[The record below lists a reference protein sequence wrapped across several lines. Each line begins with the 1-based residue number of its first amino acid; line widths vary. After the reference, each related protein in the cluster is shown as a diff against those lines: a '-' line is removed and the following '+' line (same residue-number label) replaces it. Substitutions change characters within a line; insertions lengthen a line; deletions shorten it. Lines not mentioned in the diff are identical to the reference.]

1 LVKYRAIPLIQVTAQ
16 DNVYLGVL
24 LLPMNSLLRFFES
37 RLSAFPD
44 TPMPLPR
51 EGLIKF
57 LWACTKGLRGWLL
70 LFMILSAGIGIYEAM
85 LFAWIGNLVDWL
97 GTYTPQN
104 LWAEKGDTMLLMLAV
119 LIISPFWIAL
129 SSLIHFQT
137 LQGVF
142 PMQMRWRFHQ
152 RMLGQS
158 MQFYQ
163 DEFSGR
169 VSAKVMQT
177 ALAVRETVMTVTD
190 MFMYVTVYFITTSVI
205 LFNLDSLLLIPFVVW
220 FVLVGLTMWYFI
232 PKLKQTAVIQAD
244 ARALMTGRITDAYAN
259 IMTVKLFSHSRREL
273 GYAKNAMG
281 QFLGTV
287 HAQMRWVSYLEVST
301 HLISVILVSST
312 AGIALY
318 LWQQGAVGVGAI
330 AAATAMALRLNGLTR
345 WIMWQTASLFE
356 SIGTVQ
362 DGMRTL
368 SAPQTI
374 VDKPNAPALKVTN
387 GNIVFDH
394 VDFSYEGENGVAAIQ
409 TGAKVDEVK
418 TAATT
423 LETSRVRLLDDFHLD
438 IKAGEKIGLV
448 GRSGAGKSTLVNLLL
463 RFFDVDSG
471 KIYID
476 GQAINEVTQESLR
489 QQIGMV
495 TQDTSLLHRT
505 VRENIA
511 YGRPDATD
519 DEIIFATKQ
528 AQAWDFIKELYDDKG
543 NTALDTQVGE
553 RGVKLSGG
561 QRQRIAISRV
571 MLKNAPILLL
581 DEATSAL
588 DSEIEF
594 AITESLNDIMTG
606 KTVIA
611 IAHRLSTIAA
621 LDRLVVMDKGHI
633 IEQGSHNEL
642 LVLNGVY
649 ARLWHRQSGGFLGED
664 S

>member
-1 LVKYRAIPLIQVTAQ
+1 
-16 DNVYLGVL
+16 
-24 LLPMNSLLRFFES
+24 MNALFRFFEN
-37 RLSAFPD
+37 RLPAFPN
-44 TPMPLPR
+44 TPMPLSSPR
-51 EGLIKF
+51 DGMLQF
-57 LWACTKGLRGWLL
+57 LWACTKGLRSWLL
-70 LFMILSAGIGIYEAM
+70 LFMVLSAGIGIYEAM
-85 LFAWIGNLVDWL
+85 LFAWIGDIVDWL
-97 GTYTPQN
+97 GVYTPQN
-104 LWAEKGDTMLLMLAV
+104 LWLEKGDMLLLMLAV
-119 LIISPFWIAL
+119 MIVSPFWIAL
-129 SSLIHFQT
+129 SSFIHFQT

-177 ALAVRETVMTVTD
+177 ALAVRDTVMTVTD
-190 MFMYVTVYFITTSVI
+190 MFMYVTVYFVTSGLI
-205 LFNLDSLLLIPFVVW
+205 LFNLDSLLLIPFILW
-220 FVLVGLTMWYFI
+220 FGLVALAIWYFI
-232 PKLKQTAVIQAD
+232 PKLKQTAIVQAD

-287 HAQMRWVSYLEVST
+287 HAQMRWVSYLEIFT

-312 AGIALY
+312 AGIGLY
-318 LWQQGAVGVGAI
+318 LWQQSAVGVGAI

-374 VDKPNAPALKVTN
+374 VDKPDAAELRVTE
-387 GNIVFDH
+387 GHIVFDH
-394 VDFSYEGENGVAAIQ
+394 VDFSYENEDHDNYHA
-409 TGAKVDEVK
+409 TDK
-418 TAATT
+418 TFKPSVATT
-423 LETSRVRLLDDFHLD
+423 DMAQDNSVKLLDYFYLD
-438 IKAGEKIGLV
+438 IKPGEKIGLV

-463 RFFDVDSG
+463 RFFDVDRG

-476 GQAINEVTQESLR
+476 GQAIDDVTQDSLR

-505 VRENIA
+505 IRENIA
-511 YGRPDATD
+511 YGRPGASDE
-519 DEIIFATKQ
+519 EIIHAAKQ
-528 AQAWDFIKELYDDKG
+528 AQAWDFIKDLYDDKG
-543 NTALDTQVGE
+543 NTGLDTQVGE

-621 LDRLVVMDKGHI
+621 LDRLVVMEKGRI
-633 IEQGSHNEL
+633 IEQGSHDEL
-642 LVLNGVY
+642 LAQDGVY
-649 ARLWHRQSGGFLGED
+649 ARLWQRQSGGFLGED
-664 S
+664 TP

>member
-1 LVKYRAIPLIQVTAQ
+1 
-16 DNVYLGVL
+16 
-24 LLPMNSLLRFFES
+24 MNALFRFFEN

-44 TPMPLPR
+44 TPMPLPSPR
-51 EGLIKF
+51 DGLLKF
-57 LWACTKGLRGWLL
+57 LWACTTGLRGWLL
-70 LFMILSAGIGIYEAM
+70 LFVILSAGIGVYEAM
-85 LFAWIGNLVDWL
+85 LFAWIGNIVDWL
-97 GTYTPQN
+97 GIYTPAM
-104 LWAEKGDTMLLMLAV
+104 LWAEKGDMLLLMLAV
-119 LIISPFWIAL
+119 MLASPVWIAL
-129 SSLIHFQT
+129 TSFIHFQT

-177 ALAVRETVMTVTD
+177 ALAVRDTVLTVAD
-190 MFMYVTVYFITTSVI
+190 MFTYVTVYFITTSVI

-220 FVLVGLTMWYFI
+220 FVLVALAIWFFI
-232 PKLKQTAVIQAD
+232 PRLKRTAIVQAD

-312 AGIALY
+312 AGIGLY

-374 VDKPNAPALKVTN
+374 VDVPNAQELKVTD
-387 GNIVFDH
+387 GHIVFDH
-394 VDFSYEGENGVAAIQ
+394 VDFSYESENVTDIEGERIDEIKPSSAL
-409 TGAKVDEVK
+409 TKSEVK
-418 TAATT
+418 
-423 LETSRVRLLDDFHLD
+423 LLDNFYLD
-438 IKAGEKIGLV
+438 IKPGEKIGLV
-448 GRSGAGKSTLVNLLL
+448 GSSGAGKSTLVNLLL

-471 KIYID
+471 KICID
-476 GQAINEVTQESLR
+476 GQAIDEVTQDSLR
-489 QQIGMV
+489 AQIGMV

-505 VRENIA
+505 IRENIA
-511 YGRPDATD
+511 YGRPDASD
-519 DEIIFATKQ
+519 EEIIVATKQ
-528 AQAWDFIKELYDDKG
+528 AQAWDFIKDLYDDKG
-543 NTALDTQVGE
+543 NTGLDTQVGE

-621 LDRLVVMDKGHI
+621 LDRLVVMDRGRI
-633 IEQGSHNEL
+633 IEQGSHEEL
-642 LVLNGVY
+642 LALNGVY
-649 ARLWHRQSGGFLGED
+649 AGLWQRQSGGFLGAE

>member
-1 LVKYRAIPLIQVTAQ
+1 
-16 DNVYLGVL
+16 
-24 LLPMNSLLRFFES
+24 MNALFRFFET
-37 RLSAFPD
+37 RLPAFPE
-44 TPMPLPR
+44 TPMPLPSPR
-51 EGLIKF
+51 DGMLKF
-57 LWACTKGLRGWLL
+57 MWACTKGLRGWLL

-85 LFAWIGNLVDWL
+85 LFAWIGNIVDWL
-97 GTYTPQN
+97 GVYTPQN
-104 LWAEKGDTMLLMLAV
+104 LWAEKGDMLLLILAV
-119 LIISPFWIAL
+119 MILSPLWIAL
-129 SSLIHFQT
+129 SSFIHFQT

-177 ALAVRETVMTVTD
+177 ALAVRDTVMTVTD
-190 MFMYVTVYFITTSVI
+190 MFMYVAVYFITSGII
-205 LFNLDSLLLIPFVVW
+205 LFNLDSLLLIPFIVW
-220 FVLVGLTMWYFI
+220 FVLVWLAMWYFI
-232 PKLKQTAVIQAD
+232 PKLKQTAIVQAD

-273 GYAKNAMG
+273 DYAKNAMG

-312 AGIALY
+312 AGIGIY
-318 LWQQGAVGVGAI
+318 LWQQSAVGVGAI

-362 DGMRTL
+362 DGMCTL

-374 VDKPNAPALKVTN
+374 VDKPNAAILKVSD
-387 GNIVFDH
+387 GRIVFDH
-394 VDFSYEGENGVAAIQ
+394 VDFSYEGEDDATGLNKHKSDKPLDITHEDTVIPAADSAAG
-409 TGAKVDEVK
+409 TSYAK
-418 TAATT
+418 
-423 LETSRVRLLDDFHLD
+423 LLDNFYLD
-438 IKAGEKIGLV
+438 IKPGEKIGLV

-463 RFFDVDSG
+463 RFFDVDKG

-476 GQAINEVTQESLR
+476 GQAIDEVTQESLR

-519 DEIIFATKQ
+519 EEIITAAKQ
-528 AQAWDFIKELYDDKG
+528 AQAWDFIKDLYDDKG
-543 NTALDTQVGE
+543 NTGLDTQVGE

-621 LDRLVVMDKGHI
+621 LDRLVVMDKGRI
-633 IEQGSHNEL
+633 IEQGSHDEL
-642 LVLNGVY
+642 LALNGVY
-649 ARLWHRQSGGFLGED
+649 ARLWQRQSGGFLGED

>member
-1 LVKYRAIPLIQVTAQ
+1 
-16 DNVYLGVL
+16 
-24 LLPMNSLLRFFES
+24 MNALFRFFET
-37 RLSAFPD
+37 RLPAFPE
-44 TPMPLPR
+44 TPMPLPSPR
-51 EGLIKF
+51 EGMLKF
-57 LWACTKGLRGWLL
+57 MWACTKGLRGWLL

-85 LFAWIGNLVDWL
+85 LFAWIGNIVDWL
-97 GTYTPQN
+97 GVYTPQN
-104 LWAEKGDTMLLMLAV
+104 LWAEKGDMLLLILAV
-119 LIISPFWIAL
+119 MILSPLWIAL
-129 SSLIHFQT
+129 SSFIHFQT

-177 ALAVRETVMTVTD
+177 ALAVRDTVMTVTD
-190 MFMYVTVYFITTSVI
+190 MFMYVAVYFITSGII
-205 LFNLDSLLLIPFVVW
+205 LFNLDSLLLIPFIVW
-220 FVLVGLTMWYFI
+220 FVLVWLAMWYFI
-232 PKLKQTAVIQAD
+232 PKLKQTAIVQAD

-273 GYAKNAMG
+273 DYAKNAMG

-312 AGIALY
+312 AGIGIY
-318 LWQQGAVGVGAI
+318 LWQQSAVGVGAI

-374 VDKPNAPALKVTN
+374 VDKPNASILKVSD
-387 GNIVFDH
+387 GHIVFDH
-394 VDFSYEGENGVAAIQ
+394 VDFSYEGEDDATGLNKHKSGKPLDNMNEDAAIPAADSAAG
-409 TGAKVDEVK
+409 TSYVK
-418 TAATT
+418 
-423 LETSRVRLLDDFHLD
+423 LLDNFYLD
-438 IKAGEKIGLV
+438 IKPGEKIGLV

-463 RFFDVDSG
+463 RFFDVDKG

-476 GQAINEVTQESLR
+476 GQAIDEVTQESLR

-519 DEIIFATKQ
+519 EEIIIAAKQ
-528 AQAWDFIKELYDDKG
+528 AQAWDFIKDLYDDKG
-543 NTALDTQVGE
+543 NTGLDTQVGE

-621 LDRLVVMDKGHI
+621 LDRLVVMDKGRI
-633 IEQGSHNEL
+633 IEQGSHDEL
-642 LVLNGVY
+642 LALNGVY
-649 ARLWHRQSGGFLGED
+649 ARLWQRQSGGFLGED

>member
-1 LVKYRAIPLIQVTAQ
+1 
-16 DNVYLGVL
+16 
-24 LLPMNSLLRFFES
+24 MNALFRFFEN
-37 RLSAFPD
+37 RLPAFPE
-44 TPMPLPR
+44 TPMPLPSPND
-51 EGLIKF
+51 GLMRF

-70 LFMILSAGIGIYEAM
+70 LFMVLSAGIGVYEAI
-85 LFAWIGNLVDWL
+85 LFAWIGDIVDWL
-97 GTYTPQN
+97 GIYTPQT
-104 LWAEKGDTMLLMLAV
+104 LWDEKGNVLLLMLAV
-119 LIISPFWIAL
+119 MVLSPIWIAM
-129 SSLIHFQT
+129 SSFVHFQT
-137 LQGVF
+137 INGVF

-152 RMLGQS
+152 HMLGQS

-169 VSAKVMQT
+169 ISAKVMQT
-177 ALAVRETVMTVTD
+177 ALAVRDTIMTVTD
-190 MFMYVTVYFITTSVI
+190 MFTYVGVYFITSGII
-205 LFNLDSLLLIPFVVW
+205 LFNLDKLLLIPFIIW
-220 FVLVGLTMWYFI
+220 LILVGFNLRYFI
-232 PKLKQTAVIQAD
+232 PRLKHTAIVQAD
-244 ARALMTGRITDAYAN
+244 ARALMVGRVTDAYAN

-287 HAQMRWVSYLEVST
+287 HAQMRWVSRLEIST
-301 HLISVILVSST
+301 HLISVVLISST
-312 AGIALY
+312 AGIGVY
-318 LWQQGAVGVGAI
+318 LWQQNAIGIGAV
-330 AAATAMALRLNGLTR
+330 AAATAMALRLNGITH
-345 WIMWQTASLFE
+345 WIMWETARLFE
-356 SIGTVQ
+356 SIGTAQ

-368 SAPQTI
+368 SAAQTI
-374 VDKPNAPALKVTN
+374 VDIPGAKELTVTD

-394 VDFSYEGENGVAAIQ
+394 VDFSYEGKGNDDVEGKKISDVNVNPID
-409 TGAKVDEVK
+409 KVDNDNL
-418 TAATT
+418 ANSTT
-423 LETSRVRLLDDFHLD
+423 TKLLDNFYLD
-438 IKAGEKIGLV
+438 IEPGEKIGLV

-463 RFFDVDSG
+463 RFFDVDKG
-471 KIYID
+471 QICID
-476 GQAINEVTQESLR
+476 GQAIDKVTQESLR

-519 DEIIFATKQ
+519 EEIIYATKQ
-528 AQAWDFIKELYDDKG
+528 AQAWEFIKDLYDDEG
-543 NTALDTQVGE
+543 NVGLDTRVGE

-621 LDRLVVMDKGHI
+621 LDRLVVMDKGRI
-633 IEQGSHNEL
+633 IEQGSHEEL
-642 LVLNGVY
+642 LALDGVY
-649 ARLWHRQSGGFLGED
+649 AGLWQRQSGGFLGEE

>member
-1 LVKYRAIPLIQVTAQ
+1 
-16 DNVYLGVL
+16 
-24 LLPMNSLLRFFES
+24 MNALFRFFET
-37 RLSAFPD
+37 RLPAFPD
-44 TPMPLPR
+44 TPMPLPSPR
-51 EGLIKF
+51 DGMLKF
-57 LWACTKGLRGWLL
+57 MWAYTKGLRGWLV

-85 LFAWIGNLVDWL
+85 LFAWIGNIVDWL
-97 GTYTPQN
+97 GVYTPQN
-104 LWAEKGDTMLLMLAV
+104 LWAEKGDMLLMILAV
-119 LIISPFWIAL
+119 LILSPFWIAL
-129 SSLIHFQT
+129 SSFIHFQT

-177 ALAVRETVMTVTD
+177 ALAVRDTVMTVTD
-190 MFMYVTVYFITTSVI
+190 MFMYVAVYFITSGVI
-205 LFNLDSLLLIPFVVW
+205 LFNLDSLLLIPFIVW
-220 FVLVGLTMWYFI
+220 FVLVWLAMWYFI
-232 PKLKQTAVIQAD
+232 PKLKQTAIVQAD

-273 GYAKNAMG
+273 DYAKNAMG

-312 AGIALY
+312 AGIGIY
-318 LWQQGAVGVGAI
+318 LWQQSAVGVGAI

-374 VDKPNAPALKVTN
+374 VDNPNASILKVTE
-387 GNIVFDH
+387 GRIVFDH
-394 VDFSYEGENGVAAIQ
+394 VDFSYEGEDKDTGLNAHLVGNRLDDVTVNGTDAAD
-409 TGAKVDEVK
+409 VDAHTK
-418 TAATT
+418 
-423 LETSRVRLLDDFHLD
+423 LLDDFYLD
-438 IKAGEKIGLV
+438 IKPGEKIGLV

-463 RFFDVDSG
+463 RFFDVDKG

-476 GQAINEVTQESLR
+476 GQAIDEVTQESLR

-519 DEIIFATKQ
+519 EEIITAAKQ
-528 AQAWDFIKELYDDKG
+528 AQAWDFIKDLYDDKG
-543 NTALDTQVGE
+543 NTGLDTQVGE

-621 LDRLVVMDKGHI
+621 LDRLVVMDKGRI
-633 IEQGSHNEL
+633 IEQGSHDEL
-642 LVLNGVY
+642 LALNGVY
-649 ARLWHRQSGGFLGED
+649 ARLWQRQSGGFLGED

>member
-1 LVKYRAIPLIQVTAQ
+1 
-16 DNVYLGVL
+16 
-24 LLPMNSLLRFFES
+24 MNALFRFFEN
-37 RLSAFPD
+37 RLPAFPE
-44 TPMPLPR
+44 TPMPLPSPR
-51 EGLIKF
+51 DGMLKF
-57 LWACTKGLRGWLL
+57 MWACTRGLRGWLL
-70 LFMILSAGIGIYEAM
+70 LFMVLSAGIGIYEAM
-85 LFAWIGNLVDWL
+85 LFAWIGNIVDWL
-97 GTYTPQN
+97 GVYTPET
-104 LWAEKGDTMLLMLAV
+104 LWLEKGDMLLLMLAV
-119 LIISPFWIAL
+119 MILSPIWIAL
-129 SSLIHFQT
+129 SSFVHFQT

-177 ALAVRETVMTVTD
+177 ALAVRDTVMTVTD
-190 MFMYVTVYFITTSVI
+190 MFMYVAVYFITSGVI
-205 LFNLDSLLLIPFVVW
+205 LFNLDSLLLIPFIVW
-220 FVLVGLTMWYFI
+220 LVLVALCIWYFI
-232 PKLKQTAVIQAD
+232 PKLKLTAIVQAD

-273 GYAKNAMG
+273 SYAKNAMG

-301 HLISVILVSST
+301 HLISVILVSGT
-312 AGIALY
+312 AGIGIY

-374 VDKPNAPALKVTN
+374 VDKPNAPTLKVN
-387 GNIVFDH
+387 EGRIVFDH
-394 VDFSYEGENGVAAIQ
+394 VDFSYEHENEDIEGE
-409 TGAKVDEVK
+409 TVDEVNASK
-418 TAATT
+418 TVTT
-423 LETSRVRLLDDFHLD
+423 KLLDNFHLD
-438 IKAGEKIGLV
+438 IKPGEKIGLV

-463 RFFDVDSG
+463 RFFDVDKG
-471 KIYID
+471 KIVID
-476 GQAINEVTQESLR
+476 GQAIDEVTQESLR

-519 DEIIFATKQ
+519 EQIITAAKQ
-528 AQAWDFIKELYDDKG
+528 AQAWDFIKDLYDDKG
-543 NTALDTQVGE
+543 NKGLDTQVGE

-621 LDRLVVMDKGHI
+621 LDRLVVMDKGQI
-633 IEQGSHNEL
+633 IEQGSHDEL
-642 LVLNGVY
+642 LAMHGVY

-664 S
+664 N

>member
-1 LVKYRAIPLIQVTAQ
+1 
-16 DNVYLGVL
+16 
-24 LLPMNSLLRFFES
+24 MNALFRFFEN
-37 RLSAFPD
+37 RLSAFPE

-51 EGLIKF
+51 DGLIKF
-57 LWACTKGLRGWLL
+57 LWACTEGLRGWLL

-85 LFAWIGNLVDWL
+85 LFAWIGNVVDWL
-97 GTYTPQN
+97 GTYTPQTI
-104 LWAEKGDTMLLMLAV
+104 WAEKGDMLLLMLAV
-119 LIISPFWIAL
+119 LIISPFWISL
-129 SSLIHFQT
+129 SSLIRFQSI
-137 LQGVF
+137 QGVF

-177 ALAVRETVMTVTD
+177 ALAVRDTIMTVTD
-190 MFMYVTVYFITTSVI
+190 MLLYVLVYFITTGVI
-205 LFNLDSLLLIPFVVW
+205 LFNLDILLLIPFVIW
-220 FVLVGLTMWYFI
+220 FVLFGTTMWFFI
-232 PKLKQTAVIQAD
+232 PKLKRTSIIQAD
-244 ARALMTGRITDAYAN
+244 ARALMAGRITDAYAN

-273 GYAKNAMG
+273 SYAKDAMG

-287 HAQMRWVSYLEVST
+287 HAQMRWVSQLEIVNHT
-301 HLISVILVSST
+301 ISVILLGTT
-312 AGIALY
+312 AGIGIY
-318 LWQQGAVGVGAI
+318 LWQHGTIGVGAI
-330 AAATAMALRLNGLTR
+330 AAATAMALRLNGLTKM
-345 WIMWQTASLFE
+345 IMWQTASLFE

-374 VDKPNAPALKVTN
+374 VDKPNAQQLTVTA
-387 GNIVFDH
+387 GRIVFDH
-394 VDFSYEGENGVAAIQ
+394 VDFSYDNDDITEDDEGERL
-409 TGAKVDEVK
+409 DEVN
-418 TAATT
+418 TITP
-423 LETSRVRLLDDFHLD
+423 SRVKLLDNFYLD
-438 IKAGEKIGLV
+438 INPGEKIGLV

-471 KIYID
+471 KIYVD
-476 GQAINEVTQESLR
+476 GQAIDEVTQDSLR
-489 QQIGMV
+489 QHIGMV

-511 YGRPDATD
+511 YGRPDASD
-519 DEIIFATKQ
+519 EEIILAAKQ
-528 AQAWDFIKELYDDKG
+528 AQAWDFIKDLYDDKG
-543 NTALDTQVGE
+543 NTGLDTQVGE

-621 LDRLVVMDKGHI
+621 LDRLVVMDKGRI
-633 IEQGSHNEL
+633 IEQGSHDEL
-642 LVLNGVY
+642 LAAQGVY
-649 ARLWHRQSGGFLGED
+649 ARLWQRQSGGFLGDD
-664 S
+664 SEQE

>member
-1 LVKYRAIPLIQVTAQ
+1 
-16 DNVYLGVL
+16 
-24 LLPMNSLLRFFES
+24 
-37 RLSAFPD
+37 
-44 TPMPLPR
+44 MPLPSPR
-51 EGLIKF
+51 EGMLKF
-57 LWACTKGLRGWLL
+57 MWACTKGLRGWLL

-85 LFAWIGNLVDWL
+85 LFAWIGNIVDWL
-97 GTYTPQN
+97 GVYTPQN
-104 LWAEKGDTMLLMLAV
+104 LWAEKGDMLLLILAV
-119 LIISPFWIAL
+119 MILSPLWIAL
-129 SSLIHFQT
+129 SSFIHFQT

-177 ALAVRETVMTVTD
+177 ALAVRDTVMTVTD
-190 MFMYVTVYFITTSVI
+190 MFMYVAVYFITSGII
-205 LFNLDSLLLIPFVVW
+205 LFNLDSLLLIPFIVW
-220 FVLVGLTMWYFI
+220 FVLVWLAMWYFI
-232 PKLKQTAVIQAD
+232 PKLKQTAIVQAD

-273 GYAKNAMG
+273 DYAKNAMG

-312 AGIALY
+312 AGIGIY
-318 LWQQGAVGVGAI
+318 LWQQSAVGVGAI

-374 VDKPNAPALKVTN
+374 VDKPNASILKVSD
-387 GNIVFDH
+387 GHIVFDH
-394 VDFSYEGENGVAAIQ
+394 VDFSYEGEDDATGLNKHKSGKPLDNMNEDAAIPAADSAAG
-409 TGAKVDEVK
+409 TSYVK
-418 TAATT
+418 
-423 LETSRVRLLDDFHLD
+423 LLDNFYLD
-438 IKAGEKIGLV
+438 IKPGEKIGLV

-463 RFFDVDSG
+463 RFFDVDKG

-476 GQAINEVTQESLR
+476 GQAIDEVTQESLR

-519 DEIIFATKQ
+519 EEIIIAAKQ
-528 AQAWDFIKELYDDKG
+528 AQAWDFIKDLYDDKG
-543 NTALDTQVGE
+543 NAGLDTQVGE

-621 LDRLVVMDKGHI
+621 LDRLVVMDKGRI
-633 IEQGSHNEL
+633 IEQGSHDEL
-642 LVLNGVY
+642 LAFNGVY
-649 ARLWHRQSGGFLGED
+649 ARLWQRQSGGFLGED

>member
-1 LVKYRAIPLIQVTAQ
+1 
-16 DNVYLGVL
+16 
-24 LLPMNSLLRFFES
+24 MNALFRFFEN

-44 TPMPLPR
+44 TPMPLPSPR
-51 EGLIKF
+51 DGLLKF
-57 LWACTKGLRGWLL
+57 LWACTTGLRGWLL
-70 LFMILSAGIGIYEAM
+70 LFVILSAGIGVYEAM
-85 LFAWIGNLVDWL
+85 LFAWIGNIVDWL
-97 GTYTPQN
+97 GIYTPAM
-104 LWAEKGDTMLLMLAV
+104 LWAEKGDMLLLMLAV
-119 LIISPFWIAL
+119 MLASPVWIAL
-129 SSLIHFQT
+129 TSFIHFQT

-177 ALAVRETVMTVTD
+177 ALAVRDTVLTVAD
-190 MFMYVTVYFITTSVI
+190 MFTYVTVYFITTSVI

-220 FVLVGLTMWYFI
+220 FVLVALAIWFFI
-232 PKLKQTAVIQAD
+232 PRLKRTAIVQAD

-312 AGIALY
+312 AGIGLY

-374 VDKPNAPALKVTN
+374 VDAPNAQELKVTD
-387 GNIVFDH
+387 GHIVFDH
-394 VDFSYEGENGVAAIQ
+394 VDFSYESENVTDIEGERIDEIKPSSAL
-409 TGAKVDEVK
+409 TKSEVK
-418 TAATT
+418 
-423 LETSRVRLLDDFHLD
+423 LLDNFYLD
-438 IKAGEKIGLV
+438 IKPGVKIGLV

-471 KIYID
+471 KICID
-476 GQAINEVTQESLR
+476 GQAIDEVTQDSLR
-489 QQIGMV
+489 AQIGMV

-511 YGRPDATD
+511 YGRPDASD
-519 DEIIFATKQ
+519 EEIIVATKQ
-528 AQAWDFIKELYDDKG
+528 AQAWDFIKDLYDDKG
-543 NTALDTQVGE
+543 NTGLDTQVGE

-621 LDRLVVMDKGHI
+621 LDRLVVMDRGRI
-633 IEQGSHNEL
+633 IEQGSHEEL
-642 LVLNGVY
+642 LALNGVY
-649 ARLWHRQSGGFLGED
+649 AGLWQRQSGGFLGAE

>member
-1 LVKYRAIPLIQVTAQ
+1 
-16 DNVYLGVL
+16 
-24 LLPMNSLLRFFES
+24 MNALFRFFET
-37 RLSAFPD
+37 RLPAFPD
-44 TPMPLPR
+44 TPMPLPSPSD
-51 EGLIKF
+51 GMLKF
-57 LWACTKGLRGWLL
+57 LWACTKGIRGWLL

-85 LFAWIGNLVDWL
+85 LFAWIGNIVDWL
-97 GTYTPQN
+97 GVYTPQN
-104 LWAEKGDTMLLMLAV
+104 LWTEKGDVLLLMLAV
-119 LIISPFWIAL
+119 MIVSPLWIAF
-129 SSLIHFQT
+129 SSFIHFQT

-177 ALAVRETVMTVTD
+177 ALAVRDTVMTVTD
-190 MFMYVTVYFITTSVI
+190 MFMYVAVYFITTGVI
-205 LFNLDSLLLIPFVVW
+205 LFNLDSLLLIPFIAW
-220 FVLVGLTMWYFI
+220 FVLVWLAMWYFI
-232 PKLKQTAVIQAD
+232 PKLKQTAIVQAD

-312 AGIALY
+312 AGISLY
-318 LWQQGAVGVGAI
+318 LWQQGAIGVGAI
-330 AAATAMALRLNGLTR
+330 AAATAMALRLNGLTQ

-374 VDKPNAPALKVTN
+374 VDKPNAPALTVTD
-387 GNIVFDH
+387 GRIVFDH
-394 VDFSYEGENGVAAIQ
+394 VDFSYESEDDDTGLNTHKLAKRLDNVTEDSIDYAAG
-409 TGAKVDEVK
+409 TSYAK
-418 TAATT
+418 
-423 LETSRVRLLDDFHLD
+423 LLDNFYLD
-438 IKAGEKIGLV
+438 IKPGEKIGLV

-463 RFFDVDSG
+463 RFFDVDKG
-471 KIYID
+471 KVYID
-476 GQAINEVTQESLR
+476 GQAIDEVTQESLR

-519 DEIIFATKQ
+519 EEIITAAKQ
-528 AQAWDFIKELYDDKG
+528 AQAWDFIEGLYDDKG
-543 NTALDTQVGE
+543 NTGLDTQVGE

-633 IEQGSHNEL
+633 IEQGSHDEL
-642 LVLNGVY
+642 LALNGVY

>member
-1 LVKYRAIPLIQVTAQ
+1 
-16 DNVYLGVL
+16 
-24 LLPMNSLLRFFES
+24 MNALFRFFEN
-37 RLSAFPD
+37 RLPAFPD
-44 TPMPLPR
+44 TPMPLPSPR
-51 EGLIKF
+51 DGMLKF
-57 LWACTKGLRGWLL
+57 LWACTNGLRGWLL
-70 LFMILSAGIGIYEAM
+70 IFMILSAGIGIYEAM
-85 LFAWIGNLVDWL
+85 LFAWIGNIVDWL
-97 GTYTPQN
+97 GVYTPQN
-104 LWAEKGDTMLLMLAV
+104 LWVEKGDMLLIMLAV
-119 LIISPFWIAL
+119 MIVSPLWIAL
-129 SSLIHFQT
+129 SSFIHFQT

-177 ALAVRETVMTVTD
+177 ALAVRDTVMTVTD
-190 MFMYVTVYFITTSVI
+190 MFMYVSVYFITSGVI
-205 LFNLDSLLLIPFVVW
+205 LFNLDSLLLIPFVIW
-220 FVLVGLTMWYFI
+220 LVLVAITIWYFI
-232 PKLKQTAVIQAD
+232 PKLKETAIVQAD

-312 AGIALY
+312 AGIGLY

-374 VDKPNAPALKVTN
+374 IDKPDAPALAVTE
-387 GNIVFDH
+387 GRIVFDH
-394 VDFSYEGENGVAAIQ
+394 VDFSYENDEEDNGQ
-409 TGAKVDEVK
+409 TSKPVDGTDIDK
-418 TAATT
+418 RAPN
-423 LETSRVRLLDDFHLD
+423 SYIKLLDNFHLD
-438 IKAGEKIGLV
+438 IKPGEKIGLV

-471 KIYID
+471 KILID
-476 GQAINEVTQESLR
+476 GQAIDAVTQESLR

-519 DEIIFATKQ
+519 EEIMIAAKQ
-528 AQAWDFIKELYDDKG
+528 AQAWDFIKDLYDDKG
-543 NTALDTQVGE
+543 NTGLDTQVGE

-588 DSEIEF
+588 DSEIEY

-621 LDRLVVMDKGHI
+621 LDRLVVMHQGRI
-633 IEQGSHNEL
+633 IEQGSHDEL
-642 LVLNGVY
+642 LALNGVY
-649 ARLWHRQSGGFLGED
+649 ARLWQRQSGGFLGED
-664 S
+664 N

>member
-1 LVKYRAIPLIQVTAQ
+1 
-16 DNVYLGVL
+16 
-24 LLPMNSLLRFFES
+24 MNALFRFFEN
-37 RLSAFPD
+37 RLPAFPES
-44 TPMPLPR
+44 PMPLPSPR
-51 EGLIKF
+51 DGLLRF

-85 LFAWIGNLVDWL
+85 LFAWIGDIVDWL
-97 GTYTPQN
+97 GIYTPQN
-104 LWAEKGDTMLLMLAV
+104 LWTEKGDMLLLMFAVMLV
-119 LIISPFWIAL
+119 SPFWIAL
-129 SSLIHFQT
+129 SSFIHFQT

-177 ALAVRETVMTVTD
+177 ALAVRDTVMTVTD
-190 MFMYVTVYFITTSVI
+190 MFMYVTVYFITTGVI
-205 LFNLDSLLLIPFVVW
+205 LFNLDSLLLIPFIAW
-220 FVLVGLTMWYFI
+220 FVLVGLTMWFFI
-232 PKLKQTAVIQAD
+232 PRLKRTAIVQAD
-244 ARALMTGRITDAYAN
+244 ARALMVGRITDAYAN

-312 AGIALY
+312 AGIGLY

-374 VDKPNAPALKVTN
+374 IDKPNAPALNVTD
-387 GNIVFDH
+387 GHIVFDH
-394 VDFSYEGENGVAAIQ
+394 VDFSYEGEENTDVEGER
-409 TGAKVDEVK
+409 VDEIE
-418 TAATT
+418 TAATA
-423 LETSRVRLLDDFHLD
+423 LNASQIKLLDNFYLD
-438 IKAGEKIGLV
+438 IKPGEKIGLV

-463 RFFDVDSG
+463 RFFDVDKG
-471 KIYID
+471 KILID
-476 GQAINEVTQESLR
+476 GQAIDEVTQESLR
-489 QQIGMV
+489 GQIGMV

-511 YGRPDATD
+511 YGRPDASD
-519 DEIIFATKQ
+519 EEIIHAAKQ
-528 AQAWDFIKELYDDKG
+528 AQAWDFIKDLYDDKG
-543 NTALDTQVGE
+543 NTGLDTQVGE

-633 IEQGSHNEL
+633 IEQGSHDEL
-642 LVLNGVY
+642 LAVDGVY
-649 ARLWHRQSGGFLGED
+649 ARLWQRQSGGFLGED

>member
-1 LVKYRAIPLIQVTAQ
+1 
-16 DNVYLGVL
+16 
-24 LLPMNSLLRFFES
+24 MNALFRFFEN
-37 RLSAFPD
+37 RLPAFPN
-44 TPMPLPR
+44 TPMPLPSPR
-51 EGLIKF
+51 DGMLQF
-57 LWACTKGLRGWLL
+57 LWACTKGLRSWLL
-70 LFMILSAGIGIYEAM
+70 LFMVLSAGIGIYEAM
-85 LFAWIGNLVDWL
+85 LFAWIGDIVDWL
-97 GTYTPQN
+97 GVYTPQN
-104 LWAEKGDTMLLMLAV
+104 LWLEKGDMLLLMLAV
-119 LIISPFWIAL
+119 MIVSPFWIAL
-129 SSLIHFQT
+129 SSFIHFQT

-177 ALAVRETVMTVTD
+177 ALAVRDTVMTVTD
-190 MFMYVTVYFITTSVI
+190 MFMYVTVYFVTSGLI
-205 LFNLDSLLLIPFVVW
+205 LFNLDSLLLIPFILW
-220 FVLVGLTMWYFI
+220 FGLVALAIWYFI
-232 PKLKQTAVIQAD
+232 PKLKQTAIVQAD

-287 HAQMRWVSYLEVST
+287 HAQMRWVSYLEIFT

-312 AGIALY
+312 AGIGLY
-318 LWQQGAVGVGAI
+318 LWQQSAVGVGAI

-374 VDKPNAPALKVTN
+374 VDKPDAAELRVTE
-387 GNIVFDH
+387 GHIVFDH
-394 VDFSYEGENGVAAIQ
+394 VDFSYENEEHDTHHA
-409 TGAKVDEVK
+409 TDK
-418 TAATT
+418 TFKPSVATT
-423 LETSRVRLLDDFHLD
+423 DMAQDNSVKLLDDFYLD
-438 IKAGEKIGLV
+438 IKPGEKIGLV

-463 RFFDVDSG
+463 RFFDVDRG

-476 GQAINEVTQESLR
+476 GQAIDDVTQDSLR

-505 VRENIA
+505 IRENIA
-511 YGRPDATD
+511 YGRPGASDE
-519 DEIIFATKQ
+519 EIIHAAKQ
-528 AQAWDFIKELYDDKG
+528 AQAWDFIKDLYDDKG
-543 NTALDTQVGE
+543 NTGLDTQVGE

-621 LDRLVVMDKGHI
+621 LDRLVVMEKGRI
-633 IEQGSHNEL
+633 IEQGSHDEL
-642 LVLNGVY
+642 LAQGGVY
-649 ARLWHRQSGGFLGED
+649 ARLWQRQSGGFLGED
-664 S
+664 TP

>member
-1 LVKYRAIPLIQVTAQ
+1 
-16 DNVYLGVL
+16 
-24 LLPMNSLLRFFES
+24 MNALFRFFET

-44 TPMPLPR
+44 TPMPLPSPR
-51 EGLIKF
+51 DGLLKF

-70 LFMILSAGIGIYEAM
+70 IFMILSAGIGIYEAM
-85 LFAWIGNLVDWL
+85 LFAWIGNIVDWL
-97 GTYTPQN
+97 GIYTPQN
-104 LWAEKGDTMLLMLAV
+104 LWREKGDILLLMLAV
-119 LIISPFWIAL
+119 MIVSPFWITL
-129 SSLIHFQT
+129 SSFIHFQT
-137 LQGVF
+137 IQGVF

-152 RMLGQS
+152 RMLSQS

-177 ALAVRETVMTVTD
+177 ALAVRDTVMTVTD
-190 MFMYVTVYFITTSVI
+190 MFMYVTVYFITTGVI
-205 LFNLDSLLLIPFVVW
+205 LFNLDSLLLIPFIIW

-232 PKLKQTAVIQAD
+232 PKLKVTAIVQAD
-244 ARALMTGRITDAYAN
+244 ARALMVGRITDAYAN

-287 HAQMRWVSYLEVST
+287 HAQMRWVSYLEIST

-374 VDKPNAPALKVTN
+374 VDKPNATTLKVTD
-387 GNIVFDH
+387 GRIVFDH
-394 VDFSYEGENGVAAIQ
+394 VDFSYEGEDDD
-409 TGAKVDEVK
+409 TGLNTNTSGKRPDNVTKDSIDYASRASYAK
-418 TAATT
+418 
-423 LETSRVRLLDDFHLD
+423 LLDNFYLD

-463 RFFDVDSG
+463 RFFDVDKG
-471 KIYID
+471 KVYID
-476 GQAINEVTQESLR
+476 GQAIDEVTQESLR

-519 DEIIFATKQ
+519 EEIITAAKQ
-528 AQAWDFIKELYDDKG
+528 AQAWDFIEGLYDDKG
-543 NTALDTQVGE
+543 NTGLDTQVGE

-633 IEQGSHNEL
+633 IEQGSHDEL
-642 LVLNGVY
+642 LALNGVY
-649 ARLWHRQSGGFLGED
+649 ARLWQRQSGGFLGED

>member
-1 LVKYRAIPLIQVTAQ
+1 
-16 DNVYLGVL
+16 
-24 LLPMNSLLRFFES
+24 MNALFRFFET

-44 TPMPLPR
+44 TPMPLPSPR
-51 EGLIKF
+51 DGLMKF

-85 LFAWIGNLVDWL
+85 LFAWIGNIVDWL
-97 GTYTPQN
+97 GIYTPQN
-104 LWAEKGDTMLLMLAV
+104 LWSEKGDILLLMLAV
-119 LIISPFWIAL
+119 MLVSPFWIAL
-129 SSLIHFQT
+129 SSFIHFQT

-152 RMLGQS
+152 RMLSQS

-177 ALAVRETVMTVTD
+177 ALAVRDTVMTVAD
-190 MFMYVTVYFITTSVI
+190 MFMYVTVYFITTGVI
-205 LFNLDSLLLIPFVVW
+205 LFNLDSLLLIPFIIW
-220 FVLVGLTMWYFI
+220 FVLVSLCMWYFI
-232 PKLKQTAVIQAD
+232 PKLKVTAIVQAD
-244 ARALMTGRITDAYAN
+244 ARALMVGRITDAYAN

-312 AGIALY
+312 AGIGLY

-374 VDKPNAPALKVTN
+374 VDKPNAPKLKVTQ
-387 GNIVFDH
+387 GRIIFDH
-394 VDFSYEGENGVAAIQ
+394 VDFGYEGNKDLDVEGARIDEIPTMETTAIS
-409 TGAKVDEVK
+409 
-418 TAATT
+418 
-423 LETSRVRLLDDFHLD
+423 SRVKLLDDFYLD

-471 KIYID
+471 KILID
-476 GQAINEVTQESLR
+476 DQAIDQVTQESLR

-511 YGRPDATD
+511 YGRPNASDE
-519 DEIIFATKQ
+519 EIITAAKQ
-528 AQAWDFIKELYDDKG
+528 AQAWEFVKDLYDDKG
-543 NTALDTQVGE
+543 NTGLDTQVGE

-571 MLKNAPILLL
+571 MLKNAPVLLL

-594 AITESLNDIMTG
+594 AITESLNDIMEG

-621 LDRLVVMDKGHI
+621 LDRLVVMDQGRI
-633 IEQGSHNEL
+633 IEQGSHDEL
-642 LVLNGVY
+642 LELNGVY
-649 ARLWHRQSGGFLGED
+649 ARLWHRQSGDFLGELE
-664 S
+664 

>member
-1 LVKYRAIPLIQVTAQ
+1 
-16 DNVYLGVL
+16 
-24 LLPMNSLLRFFES
+24 MNALFRFFET
-37 RLSAFPD
+37 RLRAFPE
-44 TPMPLPR
+44 TPMPLPSPR
-51 EGLIKF
+51 EGMLKF
-57 LWACTKGLRGWLL
+57 MWACTKGLRGWLL

-85 LFAWIGNLVDWL
+85 LFAWIGNIVDWL
-97 GTYTPQN
+97 GVYTPQN
-104 LWAEKGDTMLLMLAV
+104 LWAEKGDMLLLILAV
-119 LIISPFWIAL
+119 MILSPLWIAL
-129 SSLIHFQT
+129 SSFIHFQT

-177 ALAVRETVMTVTD
+177 ALAVRDTVMTVTD
-190 MFMYVTVYFITTSVI
+190 MFMYVAVYFITSGII
-205 LFNLDSLLLIPFVVW
+205 LFNLDSLLLIPFIVW
-220 FVLVGLTMWYFI
+220 FVLVWLAMWYFI
-232 PKLKQTAVIQAD
+232 PKLKQTAIVQAD

-273 GYAKNAMG
+273 DYAKNAMG

-312 AGIALY
+312 AGIGIY
-318 LWQQGAVGVGAI
+318 LWQQSAVGVGAI

-374 VDKPNAPALKVTN
+374 VDKPNASILKVSD
-387 GNIVFDH
+387 GHIVFDH
-394 VDFSYEGENGVAAIQ
+394 VDFSYEGEDDATGLNKHKSGKPLDNMNEDAAIPAADSAAG
-409 TGAKVDEVK
+409 TSYVK
-418 TAATT
+418 
-423 LETSRVRLLDDFHLD
+423 LLDNFYLD
-438 IKAGEKIGLV
+438 IKPGEKIGLV

-463 RFFDVDSG
+463 RFFDVDKG

-476 GQAINEVTQESLR
+476 GQAIDEVTQESLR

-519 DEIIFATKQ
+519 EEIIIAAKQ
-528 AQAWDFIKELYDDKG
+528 AQAWDFIKDLYDDKG
-543 NTALDTQVGE
+543 NTGLDTQVGE

-621 LDRLVVMDKGHI
+621 LDRLVVMDKGRI
-633 IEQGSHNEL
+633 IEQGSHDEL
-642 LVLNGVY
+642 LAFNGVY
-649 ARLWHRQSGGFLGED
+649 ARLWQRQSGGFLGED

>member
-1 LVKYRAIPLIQVTAQ
+1 
-16 DNVYLGVL
+16 
-24 LLPMNSLLRFFES
+24 MNTLFRFFEN
-37 RLSAFPD
+37 RLPAFPD
-44 TPMPLPR
+44 TPMTLPSPR
-51 EGLIKF
+51 DGLLKF

-70 LFMILSAGIGIYEAM
+70 LFMVLSAGIGIYEAM
-85 LFAWIGNLVDWL
+85 LFAWIGNIVDWL
-97 GTYTPQN
+97 GIYTPST
-104 LWAEKGDTMLLMLAV
+104 LWLEKGDMLLLMFAVML
-119 LIISPFWIAL
+119 LSPLWIAL
-129 SSLIHFQT
+129 TSFIHFQT

-177 ALAVRETVMTVTD
+177 ALAVRDTVLTVTD
-190 MFMYVTVYFITTSVI
+190 MFTYVAVYFITTSVI
-205 LFNLDSLLLIPFVVW
+205 LFNLDSLLLIPFIVW
-220 FVLVGLTMWYFI
+220 FVLVALAIWFFI
-232 PKLKQTAVIQAD
+232 PKLKDTAIIQAD
-244 ARALMTGRITDAYAN
+244 ARALMVGRITDAYAN

-312 AGIALY
+312 AGIGLY
-318 LWQQGAVGVGAI
+318 LWQQGAVGVGAV

-345 WIMWQTASLFE
+345 WIMWQTATLFE

-374 VDKPNAPALKVTN
+374 IDVPNAADLKVTK
-387 GNIVFDH
+387 GHIVFDH
-394 VDFSYEGENGVAAIQ
+394 VDFTYESDEEENVEGNSLDQ
-409 TGAKVDEVK
+409 T
-418 TAATT
+418 TITST
-423 LETSRVRLLDDFHLD
+423 LPKLLDNFYLD
-438 IKAGEKIGLV
+438 IKPGEKIGLV

-471 KIYID
+471 QICID
-476 GQAINEVTQESLR
+476 GQAIHEVTQDSLR
-489 QQIGMV
+489 EQIGMV

-519 DEIIFATKQ
+519 ADIITATKQ
-528 AQAWDFIKELYDDKG
+528 AQAWEFIKNLYDDKG
-543 NTALDTQVGE
+543 NTGLDTQVGE

-621 LDRLVVMDKGHI
+621 LDRLVVMDQGQI
-633 IEQGSHNEL
+633 IEQGNHEEL
-642 LVLNGVY
+642 LALNGVY
-649 ARLWHRQSGGFLGED
+649 ARLWQRQSGGFLGED
-664 S
+664 G

>member
-1 LVKYRAIPLIQVTAQ
+1 
-16 DNVYLGVL
+16 
-24 LLPMNSLLRFFES
+24 MNALFRFFET
-37 RLSAFPD
+37 RLPAFPE
-44 TPMPLPR
+44 TPMPLPSPR
-51 EGLIKF
+51 EGMLKF
-57 LWACTKGLRGWLL
+57 MWACTKGLRGWLL

-85 LFAWIGNLVDWL
+85 LFAWIGNIVDWL
-97 GTYTPQN
+97 GVYTPQN
-104 LWAEKGDTMLLMLAV
+104 LWAEKGDMLLLILAV
-119 LIISPFWIAL
+119 MILSPLWIAL
-129 SSLIHFQT
+129 SSFIHFQT

-177 ALAVRETVMTVTD
+177 ALAVRDTVMTVTD
-190 MFMYVTVYFITTSVI
+190 MFMYVAVYFITSGII
-205 LFNLDSLLLIPFVVW
+205 LFNLDSLLLIPFIVW
-220 FVLVGLTMWYFI
+220 FVLVWLAMWYFI
-232 PKLKQTAVIQAD
+232 PKLKQTAIVQAD

-273 GYAKNAMG
+273 DYAKNAMG

-312 AGIALY
+312 AGIGIY
-318 LWQQGAVGVGAI
+318 LWQQSAVGVGAI

-374 VDKPNAPALKVTN
+374 VDKPNASILKVSD
-387 GNIVFDH
+387 GHIVFDH
-394 VDFSYEGENGVAAIQ
+394 VDFSYEGEDDATGLNKHKSGKPLDNMNEDAAIPAADSAAG
-409 TGAKVDEVK
+409 TSYVK
-418 TAATT
+418 
-423 LETSRVRLLDDFHLD
+423 LLDNFYLD
-438 IKAGEKIGLV
+438 IKPGEKIGLV

-463 RFFDVDSG
+463 RFFDVDKG

-476 GQAINEVTQESLR
+476 GQAIDEVTQESLR

-519 DEIIFATKQ
+519 EEIITAAKQ
-528 AQAWDFIKELYDDKG
+528 AQAWDFIKDLYDDKG
-543 NTALDTQVGE
+543 NTGLDTQVGE

-621 LDRLVVMDKGHI
+621 LDRLVVMDKGRI
-633 IEQGSHNEL
+633 IEQGSHDEL
-642 LVLNGVY
+642 LAFNGVY
-649 ARLWHRQSGGFLGED
+649 ARLWQRQSGGFLVKTAN
-664 S
+664 

>member
-1 LVKYRAIPLIQVTAQ
+1 
-16 DNVYLGVL
+16 
-24 LLPMNSLLRFFES
+24 MNALFRFFEN
-37 RLSAFPD
+37 RLPAFPE
-44 TPMPLPR
+44 TPMPLPSPR
-51 EGLIKF
+51 DGMLKF
-57 LWACTKGLRGWLL
+57 MWACTKGLRGWLL

-85 LFAWIGNLVDWL
+85 LFAWIGNIVDWL
-97 GTYTPQN
+97 GVYTPEN
-104 LWAEKGDTMLLMLAV
+104 LWLEKGDMLLLMLAV
-119 LIISPFWIAL
+119 MILSPIWIAL
-129 SSLIHFQT
+129 SSFVHFQT

-177 ALAVRETVMTVTD
+177 ALAVRDTVMTVTD
-190 MFMYVTVYFITTSVI
+190 MFMYVTVYFITSGVI
-205 LFNLDSLLLIPFVVW
+205 LFNLDSLLLIPFIVW
-220 FVLVGLTMWYFI
+220 LILVALTIWYFI
-232 PKLKQTAVIQAD
+232 PKLKQTAIVQAD

-273 GYAKNAMG
+273 SYAKNAMG

-301 HLISVILVSST
+301 HLISVILVSGT
-312 AGIALY
+312 VGIGLY

-374 VDKPNAPALKVTN
+374 MDKPNAPALKVTD
-387 GNIVFDH
+387 GHIVFDH
-394 VDFSYEGENGVAAIQ
+394 VDFSYEN
-409 TGAKVDEVK
+409 DSDDVK
-418 TAATT
+418 GKPANTINAPASPNTIK
-423 LETSRVRLLDDFHLD
+423 LLDNFYLD
-438 IKAGEKIGLV
+438 IKPGEKIGLV

-471 KIYID
+471 KILID
-476 GQAINEVTQESLR
+476 GQAIDEVTQESLR

-519 DEIIFATKQ
+519 EEIMMAAKQ
-528 AQAWDFIKELYDDKG
+528 AQAWDFVKDLYDDKG
-543 NTALDTQVGE
+543 NTGLDTQVGE

-594 AITESLNDIMTG
+594 AITESLNDMMTG

-633 IEQGSHNEL
+633 IEQGSHDEL
-642 LVLNGVY
+642 LSLNGVY
-649 ARLWHRQSGGFLGED
+649 ARLWQRQSGGFLGED

>member
-1 LVKYRAIPLIQVTAQ
+1 MTF
-16 DNVYLGVL
+16 NTVYLGVSF
-24 LLPMNSLLRFFES
+24 LPMNALFRFFEN
-37 RLSAFPD
+37 RLPAFPD
-44 TPMPLPR
+44 TPMPLPSPR
-51 EGLIKF
+51 EGLLKF

-70 LFMILSAGIGIYEAM
+70 FFMILSAGIGIYEAM
-85 LFAWIGNLVDWL
+85 LFAWIGNIVDWL
-97 GTYTPQN
+97 GIYTPQT
-104 LWAEKGDTMLLMLAV
+104 LWTEKGDVLLLMLAV
-119 LIISPFWIAL
+119 MLLSPFWIAL
-129 SSLIHFQT
+129 SSFIHFQSI
-137 LQGVF
+137 QGVF

-152 RMLGQS
+152 HMLGQS

-177 ALAVRETVMTVTD
+177 ALAVRDTVMTVTD
-190 MFMYVTVYFITTSVI
+190 MFMYVIVYFITTGVI
-205 LFNLDSLLLIPFVVW
+205 LFNLDSLLLIPFIIW
-220 FVLVGLTMWYFI
+220 FVLVGLTLRFFI
-232 PKLKQTAVIQAD
+232 PKLKRTAIVQAD
-244 ARALMTGRITDAYAN
+244 ARALMVGRITDAYAN

-312 AGIALY
+312 AGIGIY
-318 LWQQGAVGVGAI
+318 LWQQGDIGVGAI
-330 AAATAMALRLNGLTR
+330 AAATAMALRLNGLTQ

-356 SIGTVQ
+356 SIGTAQ

-374 VDKPNAPALKVTN
+374 VDAPNASTLKVTD
-387 GNIVFDH
+387 GHIVFDH
-394 VDFSYEGENGVAAIQ
+394 VNFSYESENDDIESERI
-409 TGAKVDEVK
+409 DEVD
-418 TAATT
+418 TAGTLLTT
-423 LETSRVRLLDDFHLD
+423 SQVKLLDNFYLD
-438 IKAGEKIGLV
+438 IKPGEKIGLV

-463 RFFDVDSG
+463 RFFDVDKG

-476 GQAINEVTQESLR
+476 GQAIDEVTQESLR

-511 YGRPDATD
+511 YGRPDASD
-519 DEIIFATKQ
+519 EEIILATKQ
-528 AQAWDFIKELYDDKG
+528 AQAWEFIKDLYDDKG
-543 NTALDTQVGE
+543 NTGLDTQVGE

-588 DSEIEF
+588 DSEIEY

-621 LDRLVVMDKGHI
+621 LDRLVVMDKGQI
-633 IEQGSHNEL
+633 IEQGSHDEL
-642 LVLNGVY
+642 LALNGVY
-649 ARLWHRQSGGFLGED
+649 AGLWQRQSGGFLGENN
-664 S
+664 

>member
-1 LVKYRAIPLIQVTAQ
+1 
-16 DNVYLGVL
+16 
-24 LLPMNSLLRFFES
+24 
-37 RLSAFPD
+37 
-44 TPMPLPR
+44 MPLPSPR
-51 EGLIKF
+51 EGMLKF
-57 LWACTKGLRGWLL
+57 MWACTKGLRGWLL

-85 LFAWIGNLVDWL
+85 LFAWIGNIVDWL
-97 GTYTPQN
+97 GVYTPQN
-104 LWAEKGDTMLLMLAV
+104 LWAEKGDMLLLILAV
-119 LIISPFWIAL
+119 MILSPLWIAL
-129 SSLIHFQT
+129 SSFIHFQT

-177 ALAVRETVMTVTD
+177 ALAVRDTVMTVTD
-190 MFMYVTVYFITTSVI
+190 MFMYVAVYFITSGII
-205 LFNLDSLLLIPFVVW
+205 LFNLDSLLLIPFIVW
-220 FVLVGLTMWYFI
+220 FVLVWLAMWYFI
-232 PKLKQTAVIQAD
+232 PKLKQTAIVQAD

-273 GYAKNAMG
+273 DYAKNAMG

-312 AGIALY
+312 AGIGIY
-318 LWQQGAVGVGAI
+318 LWQQSAVGVGAI

-374 VDKPNAPALKVTN
+374 VDKPNASILKVSD
-387 GNIVFDH
+387 GRIVFDH
-394 VDFSYEGENGVAAIQ
+394 VDFSYEGEDDATGLNKHKSGKPLDNMNEDAAIPAADSAAG
-409 TGAKVDEVK
+409 TSYAK
-418 TAATT
+418 
-423 LETSRVRLLDDFHLD
+423 LLDNFYLD
-438 IKAGEKIGLV
+438 IKPGEKIGLV

-463 RFFDVDSG
+463 RFFDVDKG

-476 GQAINEVTQESLR
+476 GQAIDEVTQESLR

-519 DEIIFATKQ
+519 EEIITAAKQ
-528 AQAWDFIKELYDDKG
+528 AQAWDFIKDLYDDKG
-543 NTALDTQVGE
+543 NTGLDTQVGE

-621 LDRLVVMDKGHI
+621 LDRLVVMDKGRI
-633 IEQGSHNEL
+633 IEQGSHDEL
-642 LVLNGVY
+642 LALNGVY
-649 ARLWHRQSGGFLGED
+649 ARLWQRQSGGFLGED

>member
-1 LVKYRAIPLIQVTAQ
+1 
-16 DNVYLGVL
+16 
-24 LLPMNSLLRFFES
+24 MNALFRFFEN
-37 RLSAFPD
+37 RLPAFPN
-44 TPMPLPR
+44 TPMPLPSPR
-51 EGLIKF
+51 DGMLQF
-57 LWACTKGLRGWLL
+57 LWACTKGLRSWLL
-70 LFMILSAGIGIYEAM
+70 LFMVLSAGIGIYEAM
-85 LFAWIGNLVDWL
+85 LFAWIGDIVDWL
-97 GTYTPQN
+97 GVYTPQN
-104 LWAEKGDTMLLMLAV
+104 LWLEKGDMLLLMLAV
-119 LIISPFWIAL
+119 MIISPFWIAL
-129 SSLIHFQT
+129 SSFIHFQT

-177 ALAVRETVMTVTD
+177 ALAVRDTVMTVTD
-190 MFMYVTVYFITTSVI
+190 MFMYVTVYFVTSGLI
-205 LFNLDSLLLIPFVVW
+205 LFNLDSLLLIPFILW
-220 FVLVGLTMWYFI
+220 FGLVALAIWYFI
-232 PKLKQTAVIQAD
+232 PKLKQTAIVQAD

-287 HAQMRWVSYLEVST
+287 HAQMRWVSYLEIFT

-312 AGIALY
+312 AGIGLY
-318 LWQQGAVGVGAI
+318 LWQQSAVGVGAI

-374 VDKPNAPALKVTN
+374 VDKPDAAELTVTE
-387 GNIVFDH
+387 GHIVFDH
-394 VDFSYEGENGVAAIQ
+394 VNFSYENEDQDNYHA
-409 TGAKVDEVK
+409 TDK
-418 TAATT
+418 TFKPSVATT
-423 LETSRVRLLDDFHLD
+423 DMAQDNSVKLLDDFYLD
-438 IKAGEKIGLV
+438 IKPGEKIGLV

-463 RFFDVDSG
+463 RFFDVDRG

-476 GQAINEVTQESLR
+476 GQAIDDVTQDSLR

-505 VRENIA
+505 IRENIA
-511 YGRPDATD
+511 YGRPGASDE
-519 DEIIFATKQ
+519 EIIHAAKQ
-528 AQAWDFIKELYDDKG
+528 AQAWDFIKDLYDDKG
-543 NTALDTQVGE
+543 NTGLDTQVGE

-621 LDRLVVMDKGHI
+621 LDRLVVMEKGRI
-633 IEQGSHNEL
+633 IEQGSHDEL
-642 LVLNGVY
+642 LAQDGVY
-649 ARLWHRQSGGFLGED
+649 ARLWQRQSGGFLGED
-664 S
+664 TP

>member
-1 LVKYRAIPLIQVTAQ
+1 
-16 DNVYLGVL
+16 
-24 LLPMNSLLRFFES
+24 MNALFRFFEN

-44 TPMPLPR
+44 TPMPLPSPR
-51 EGLIKF
+51 DGLLKF
-57 LWACTKGLRGWLL
+57 LWACTTGLRGWLL
-70 LFMILSAGIGIYEAM
+70 LFVILSAGIGVYEAM
-85 LFAWIGNLVDWL
+85 LFAWIGNIVDWL
-97 GTYTPQN
+97 GIYTPAM
-104 LWAEKGDTMLLMLAV
+104 LWAEKGDMLLLMLAV
-119 LIISPFWIAL
+119 MLASPVWIAL
-129 SSLIHFQT
+129 TSFIHFQT

-177 ALAVRETVMTVTD
+177 ALAVRDTVLTVAD
-190 MFMYVTVYFITTSVI
+190 MFTYVTVYFITTSVI

-220 FVLVGLTMWYFI
+220 FVLVALAIWFFI
-232 PKLKQTAVIQAD
+232 PRLKRTAIVQAD

-312 AGIALY
+312 AGIGLY

-374 VDKPNAPALKVTN
+374 VDVPNAQELKVTD
-387 GNIVFDH
+387 GHIVFDH
-394 VDFSYEGENGVAAIQ
+394 VDFSYESENVTDIEGERIDEIKPSSAL
-409 TGAKVDEVK
+409 TKSEVK
-418 TAATT
+418 
-423 LETSRVRLLDDFHLD
+423 LLDNFYLD
-438 IKAGEKIGLV
+438 IKPGEKIGLV

-471 KIYID
+471 KICID
-476 GQAINEVTQESLR
+476 GQAIDEVTQDSLR
-489 QQIGMV
+489 AQIGMV

-505 VRENIA
+505 IRENIA
-511 YGRPDATD
+511 YGRPDASD
-519 DEIIFATKQ
+519 EEIIVATKQ
-528 AQAWDFIKELYDDKG
+528 AQAWDFIKDLYDDKG
-543 NTALDTQVGE
+543 NTGLDTQVGE

-621 LDRLVVMDKGHI
+621 LDRLVVMDRGRI
-633 IEQGSHNEL
+633 IEQGSHEEL
-642 LVLNGVY
+642 LALNGVY
-649 ARLWHRQSGGFLGED
+649 AGLWQRQSGGFLGAE

>member
-1 LVKYRAIPLIQVTAQ
+1 
-16 DNVYLGVL
+16 
-24 LLPMNSLLRFFES
+24 MNALFRFFEN
-37 RLSAFPD
+37 RLPAFPD
-44 TPMPLPR
+44 TPMPLPSP
-51 EGLIKF
+51 GDGMLKF
-57 LWACTKGLRGWLL
+57 LWACTNGLRGWLL
-70 LFMILSAGIGIYEAM
+70 IFMILSAGIGIYEAM
-85 LFAWIGNLVDWL
+85 LFAWIGNIVDWL
-97 GTYTPQN
+97 GVYTPQN
-104 LWAEKGDTMLLMLAV
+104 LWVEKGDMLLIMLAV
-119 LIISPFWIAL
+119 MIVSPLWIAL
-129 SSLIHFQT
+129 SSFIHFQT

-177 ALAVRETVMTVTD
+177 ALAVRDTVMTVTD
-190 MFMYVTVYFITTSVI
+190 MFMYVSVYFITSGVI
-205 LFNLDSLLLIPFVVW
+205 LFNLDSLLLIPFVIW
-220 FVLVGLTMWYFI
+220 LVLVAITIWYFI
-232 PKLKQTAVIQAD
+232 PKLKQTAIVQAD

-312 AGIALY
+312 AGIGLY

-374 VDKPNAPALKVTN
+374 IDKPDAPALAVTD
-387 GNIVFDH
+387 GRIVFDH
-394 VDFSYEGENGVAAIQ
+394 VDFSYENDEEDNGQ
-409 TGAKVDEVK
+409 TGETVDSTSIAKRAPNSYIK
-418 TAATT
+418 
-423 LETSRVRLLDDFHLD
+423 LLDNFHLD
-438 IKAGEKIGLV
+438 IKPGEKIGLV

-471 KIYID
+471 KILID
-476 GQAINEVTQESLR
+476 GQAIDAVTQESLR

-519 DEIIFATKQ
+519 EEIMIAAKQ
-528 AQAWDFIKELYDDKG
+528 AQAWDFIKDLYDDKG
-543 NTALDTQVGE
+543 NTGLDTQVGE

-588 DSEIEF
+588 DSEIEY

-621 LDRLVVMDKGHI
+621 LDRLVVMHQGAI
-633 IEQGSHNEL
+633 IEQGSHDEL
-642 LVLNGVY
+642 LALNGVY
-649 ARLWHRQSGGFLGED
+649 ARLWQRQSGGFLGED
-664 S
+664 N

>member
-1 LVKYRAIPLIQVTAQ
+1 
-16 DNVYLGVL
+16 
-24 LLPMNSLLRFFES
+24 
-37 RLSAFPD
+37 
-44 TPMPLPR
+44 MPLPSPR
-51 EGLIKF
+51 EGMLKF
-57 LWACTKGLRGWLL
+57 MWACTKGLRGWLL

-85 LFAWIGNLVDWL
+85 LFAWIGNIVDWL
-97 GTYTPQN
+97 GVYTPQN
-104 LWAEKGDTMLLMLAV
+104 LWAEKGDMLL
-119 LIISPFWIAL
+119 LILTVMILSPLWIAL
-129 SSLIHFQT
+129 SSFIHFQT

-177 ALAVRETVMTVTD
+177 ALAVRDTVMTVTD
-190 MFMYVTVYFITTSVI
+190 MFMYVAVYFITSGII
-205 LFNLDSLLLIPFVVW
+205 LFNLDSLLLIPFIVW
-220 FVLVGLTMWYFI
+220 FVLVWLAMWYFI
-232 PKLKQTAVIQAD
+232 PKLKQTAIVQAD

-273 GYAKNAMG
+273 DYAKNAMG

-312 AGIALY
+312 AGIGIY
-318 LWQQGAVGVGAI
+318 LWQQSAVGVGAI

-374 VDKPNAPALKVTN
+374 VDKPNAAILKVSD
-387 GNIVFDH
+387 GRIVFDH
-394 VDFSYEGENGVAAIQ
+394 VDFSYEGEDDATGLNKHKSDKPLDNMNEDAVIPAADSAAG
-409 TGAKVDEVK
+409 TSYAK
-418 TAATT
+418 
-423 LETSRVRLLDDFHLD
+423 LLDNFYLD
-438 IKAGEKIGLV
+438 IKSGEKIGLV

-463 RFFDVDSG
+463 RFFDVDKG

-476 GQAINEVTQESLR
+476 GQAIDEVTQESLR

-519 DEIIFATKQ
+519 EEIITAAKQ
-528 AQAWDFIKELYDDKG
+528 AQAWDFIKDLYDDKG
-543 NTALDTQVGE
+543 NTGLDTQVGE

-621 LDRLVVMDKGHI
+621 LDRLVVMDKGRI
-633 IEQGSHNEL
+633 IEQGSHDEL
-642 LVLNGVY
+642 LALNGVY
-649 ARLWHRQSGGFLGED
+649 ARLWQRQSGGFLGED

>member
-1 LVKYRAIPLIQVTAQ
+1 
-16 DNVYLGVL
+16 
-24 LLPMNSLLRFFES
+24 
-37 RLSAFPD
+37 
-44 TPMPLPR
+44 MPLPSPR
-51 EGLIKF
+51 DGMLQF
-57 LWACTKGLRGWLL
+57 LWACTKGLRSWLL
-70 LFMILSAGIGIYEAM
+70 LFMVLSAGIGIYEAM
-85 LFAWIGNLVDWL
+85 LFAWIGDIVDWL
-97 GTYTPQN
+97 GVYTPQN
-104 LWAEKGDTMLLMLAV
+104 LWLEKGDMLLLMLAV
-119 LIISPFWIAL
+119 MIVSPFWIAL
-129 SSLIHFQT
+129 SSFIHFQT

-177 ALAVRETVMTVTD
+177 ALAVRDTVMTVTD
-190 MFMYVTVYFITTSVI
+190 MFMYVTVYFVTSGLI
-205 LFNLDSLLLIPFVVW
+205 LFNLDSLLLIPFILW
-220 FVLVGLTMWYFI
+220 FGLVALAIWYFI
-232 PKLKQTAVIQAD
+232 PKLKQTAIVQAD

-287 HAQMRWVSYLEVST
+287 HAQMRWVSYLEIFT

-312 AGIALY
+312 AGIGLY
-318 LWQQGAVGVGAI
+318 LWQQSAVGVGAI

-374 VDKPNAPALKVTN
+374 VDKPDAAELTVTE
-387 GNIVFDH
+387 GHIVFDH
-394 VDFSYEGENGVAAIQ
+394 VDFSYENEDQDNYHA
-409 TGAKVDEVK
+409 TDK
-418 TAATT
+418 TFKPSVATT
-423 LETSRVRLLDDFHLD
+423 DMAQDNSVKLLDDFYLD
-438 IKAGEKIGLV
+438 IKPGEKIGLV

-463 RFFDVDSG
+463 RFFDVDRG

-476 GQAINEVTQESLR
+476 GQAIDDVTQDSLR

-505 VRENIA
+505 IRENIA
-511 YGRPDATD
+511 YGRPGASDE
-519 DEIIFATKQ
+519 EIIHAAKQ
-528 AQAWDFIKELYDDKG
+528 AQAWDFIKDLYDDKG
-543 NTALDTQVGE
+543 NTGLDTQVGE

-621 LDRLVVMDKGHI
+621 LDRLVVMEKGRI
-633 IEQGSHNEL
+633 IEQGSHDEL
-642 LVLNGVY
+642 LAQGGVY
-649 ARLWHRQSGGFLGED
+649 ARLWQRQSGGFLGED
-664 S
+664 TP

>member
-1 LVKYRAIPLIQVTAQ
+1 
-16 DNVYLGVL
+16 
-24 LLPMNSLLRFFES
+24 
-37 RLSAFPD
+37 
-44 TPMPLPR
+44 MPLPSPR
-51 EGLIKF
+51 EGMLKF
-57 LWACTKGLRGWLL
+57 MWACTKGLRGWLL

-85 LFAWIGNLVDWL
+85 LFAWIGNIVDWL
-97 GTYTPQN
+97 GVYTPQN
-104 LWAEKGDTMLLMLAV
+104 LWAEKGDMLLLILAV
-119 LIISPFWIAL
+119 MILSPLWIAL
-129 SSLIHFQT
+129 SSFIHFQT

-177 ALAVRETVMTVTD
+177 ALAVRDTVMTVTD
-190 MFMYVTVYFITTSVI
+190 MFMYVAVYFITSGII
-205 LFNLDSLLLIPFVVW
+205 LFNLDSLLLIPFIVW
-220 FVLVGLTMWYFI
+220 FVLVWLAMWYFI
-232 PKLKQTAVIQAD
+232 PKLKQTAIVQAD

-273 GYAKNAMG
+273 DYAKNAMG

-312 AGIALY
+312 AGIGIY
-318 LWQQGAVGVGAI
+318 LWQQSAVGVGAI

-374 VDKPNAPALKVTN
+374 VDKPNASILKVSD
-387 GNIVFDH
+387 GRIVFDH
-394 VDFSYEGENGVAAIQ
+394 VDFSYEGEDDATGLNKHKSGKPLDNMNEDAAIPAADSAAG
-409 TGAKVDEVK
+409 TSYAK
-418 TAATT
+418 
-423 LETSRVRLLDDFHLD
+423 LLDNFYLD
-438 IKAGEKIGLV
+438 IKSGEKIGLV

-463 RFFDVDSG
+463 RFFDVDKG

-476 GQAINEVTQESLR
+476 GQAIDEVTQESLR

-519 DEIIFATKQ
+519 EEIITAAKQ
-528 AQAWDFIKELYDDKG
+528 AQAWDFIKDLYDDKG
-543 NTALDTQVGE
+543 NTGLDTQVGE

-621 LDRLVVMDKGHI
+621 LDRLVVMDKGRI
-633 IEQGSHNEL
+633 IEQGSHDEL
-642 LVLNGVY
+642 LALNGVY
-649 ARLWHRQSGGFLGED
+649 ARLWQRQSGGFLGED

>member
-1 LVKYRAIPLIQVTAQ
+1 
-16 DNVYLGVL
+16 
-24 LLPMNSLLRFFES
+24 MNALFRFFEN
-37 RLSAFPD
+37 RLPAFPD
-44 TPMPLPR
+44 TPMPLPSPR
-51 EGLIKF
+51 DGMLKF
-57 LWACTKGLRGWLL
+57 LWACTNGLRGWLL
-70 LFMILSAGIGIYEAM
+70 IFMILSAGIGIYEAM
-85 LFAWIGNLVDWL
+85 LFAWIGNIVDWL
-97 GTYTPQN
+97 GVYTPQD
-104 LWAEKGDTMLLMLAV
+104 LWVEKGDMLLIMLAV
-119 LIISPFWIAL
+119 MIVSPLWIAL
-129 SSLIHFQT
+129 SSFIHFQT

-177 ALAVRETVMTVTD
+177 ALAVRDTVMTVTD
-190 MFMYVTVYFITTSVI
+190 MFMYVSVYFITSGVI
-205 LFNLDSLLLIPFVVW
+205 LFNLDSLLLIPFVIW
-220 FVLVGLTMWYFI
+220 LVLVAITIWYFI
-232 PKLKQTAVIQAD
+232 PKLKQTAIVQAD

-312 AGIALY
+312 AGIGLY

-374 VDKPNAPALKVTN
+374 IDKPDAPALAVTD
-387 GNIVFDH
+387 GRIVFDH
-394 VDFSYEGENGVAAIQ
+394 VDFSYENDEEDNGQ
-409 TGAKVDEVK
+409 TGETVDSANIDK
-418 TAATT
+418 RAPN
-423 LETSRVRLLDDFHLD
+423 SYIKLLDNFHLD
-438 IKAGEKIGLV
+438 IKPGEKIGLV

-471 KIYID
+471 KILID
-476 GQAINEVTQESLR
+476 GQAIDEVTQESLR

-519 DEIIFATKQ
+519 EEIMIAAKQ
-528 AQAWDFIKELYDDKG
+528 AQAWDFIKDLYDDKG
-543 NTALDTQVGE
+543 NTGLDTQVGE

-588 DSEIEF
+588 DSEIEY

-621 LDRLVVMDKGHI
+621 LDRLVVMHQGSI
-633 IEQGSHNEL
+633 IEQGNHDEL
-642 LVLNGVY
+642 LALNGVY
-649 ARLWHRQSGGFLGED
+649 ARLWQRQSGGFLGED
-664 S
+664 N

>member
-1 LVKYRAIPLIQVTAQ
+1 
-16 DNVYLGVL
+16 
-24 LLPMNSLLRFFES
+24 
-37 RLSAFPD
+37 
-44 TPMPLPR
+44 MPLPSPR
-51 EGLIKF
+51 EGMLKF
-57 LWACTKGLRGWLL
+57 MWACTKGLRGWLL

-85 LFAWIGNLVDWL
+85 LFAWIGNIVDWL
-97 GTYTPQN
+97 GVYTPQN
-104 LWAEKGDTMLLMLAV
+104 LWAEKGDMLLLILAV
-119 LIISPFWIAL
+119 MILSPLWIAL
-129 SSLIHFQT
+129 SSFIHFQT

-177 ALAVRETVMTVTD
+177 ALAVRDTVMTVTD
-190 MFMYVTVYFITTSVI
+190 MFMYVAVYFITSGII
-205 LFNLDSLLLIPFVVW
+205 LFNLDSLLLIPFIVW
-220 FVLVGLTMWYFI
+220 FVLVWLAMWYFI
-232 PKLKQTAVIQAD
+232 PKLKQTAIVQAD

-259 IMTVKLFSHSRREL
+259 IITVKLFSHSRREL
-273 GYAKNAMG
+273 DYAKNAMG

-312 AGIALY
+312 AGIGIY
-318 LWQQGAVGVGAI
+318 LWQQSAVGVGAI

-374 VDKPNAPALKVTN
+374 VDKPNASILKVSD
-387 GNIVFDH
+387 GHIVFDH
-394 VDFSYEGENGVAAIQ
+394 VDFSYEGEDDATGLNKHKSDKPLDNMNEDAAIPAADSAAG
-409 TGAKVDEVK
+409 TSYVK
-418 TAATT
+418 
-423 LETSRVRLLDDFHLD
+423 LLDNFYLD
-438 IKAGEKIGLV
+438 IKPGEKIGLV

-463 RFFDVDSG
+463 RFFDVDKG

-476 GQAINEVTQESLR
+476 GQAIDEVTQESLR

-519 DEIIFATKQ
+519 EEIITAAKQ
-528 AQAWDFIKELYDDKG
+528 AQAWDFIKDLYDDKG
-543 NTALDTQVGE
+543 NTGLDTQVGE

-621 LDRLVVMDKGHI
+621 LDRLVVMDKGRI
-633 IEQGSHNEL
+633 IEQGSHDEL
-642 LVLNGVY
+642 LALNGVY
-649 ARLWHRQSGGFLGED
+649 ARLWQRQSGGFLGED

>member
-1 LVKYRAIPLIQVTAQ
+1 MASIHAFL
-16 DNVYLGVL
+16 DVL
-24 LLPMNSLLRFFES
+24 LLPMNALFRFFEN
-37 RLSAFPD
+37 RLPAFPE
-44 TPMPLPR
+44 TPMPLPSPR
-51 EGLIKF
+51 DGMLKF
-57 LWACTKGLRGWLL
+57 LWACTNGLRGWLL

-85 LFAWIGNLVDWL
+85 LFAWIGNIVDWL
-97 GTYTPQN
+97 GVYTPQN
-104 LWAEKGDTMLLMLAV
+104 LWLEKGDMLLLMLAV
-119 LIISPFWIAL
+119 MIVSPLWIAL
-129 SSLIHFQT
+129 SSFIHFQT

-177 ALAVRETVMTVTD
+177 ALAVRDTVMTVTD
-190 MFMYVTVYFITTSVI
+190 MFMYVAVYFITSGII
-205 LFNLDSLLLIPFVVW
+205 LFNLDSLLLIPFIAW
-220 FVLVGLTMWYFI
+220 FVLVWLAMWYFI
-232 PKLKQTAVIQAD
+232 PKLKQTAIVQAD

-273 GYAKNAMG
+273 SYAKNAMG

-287 HAQMRWVSYLEVST
+287 HAQMRWVSYLEFST
-301 HLISVILVSST
+301 HLISVVLVSST
-312 AGIALY
+312 AGIGLY
-318 LWQQGAVGVGAI
+318 LWQQEVIGVGAI

-374 VDKPNAPALKVTN
+374 IDKPNAPALKVTE
-387 GNIVFDH
+387 GRIVFDH
-394 VDFSYEGENGVAAIQ
+394 VDFSYENDSDDTDNNDGGNLNDGNLS
-409 TGAKVDEVK
+409 
-418 TAATT
+418 ATST
-423 LETSRVRLLDDFHLD
+423 IKLLDNFYLD
-438 IKAGEKIGLV
+438 IKPGEKIGLV

-463 RFFDVDSG
+463 RFFDVDKG
-471 KIYID
+471 KILID
-476 GQAINEVTQESLR
+476 GQAIDEVTQESLR

-519 DEIIFATKQ
+519 EQIIIAAKQ

-543 NTALDTQVGE
+543 NMGLDTQVGE

-621 LDRLVVMDKGHI
+621 LDRLVVMDKGQI
-633 IEQGSHNEL
+633 IEQGSHDEL
-642 LVLNGVY
+642 LNLHGIY

>member
-1 LVKYRAIPLIQVTAQ
+1 
-16 DNVYLGVL
+16 
-24 LLPMNSLLRFFES
+24 MNALFRFFET
-37 RLSAFPD
+37 RLPAFPE
-44 TPMPLPR
+44 TPMPLPSPR
-51 EGLIKF
+51 DGMLKF
-57 LWACTKGLRGWLL
+57 MWACTKGLRGWLL

-85 LFAWIGNLVDWL
+85 LFAWIGNIVDWL
-97 GTYTPQN
+97 GVYTPQN
-104 LWAEKGDTMLLMLAV
+104 LWAEKGDMLLLILAV
-119 LIISPFWIAL
+119 MILSPLWIAL
-129 SSLIHFQT
+129 SSFIHFQT

-177 ALAVRETVMTVTD
+177 ALAVRDTVMTVTD
-190 MFMYVTVYFITTSVI
+190 MFMYVAVYFITSGII
-205 LFNLDSLLLIPFVVW
+205 LFNLDSLLLIPFIVW
-220 FVLVGLTMWYFI
+220 FVLVWLAMWYFI
-232 PKLKQTAVIQAD
+232 PKLKQTAIVQAD

-273 GYAKNAMG
+273 DYAKNAMG

-312 AGIALY
+312 AGIGIY
-318 LWQQGAVGVGAI
+318 LWQQSAVGVGAI

-374 VDKPNAPALKVTN
+374 VDKPNAAILKVSD
-387 GNIVFDH
+387 GRIVFDH
-394 VDFSYEGENGVAAIQ
+394 VDFSYEGEDDATGLNKHKSGKPLDNMNEDAAIPAADSAAG
-409 TGAKVDEVK
+409 TSYVK
-418 TAATT
+418 
-423 LETSRVRLLDDFHLD
+423 LLDNFYLD
-438 IKAGEKIGLV
+438 IKPGEKIGLV

-463 RFFDVDSG
+463 RFFDVDKG

-476 GQAINEVTQESLR
+476 GQAIDEVTQESLR

-519 DEIIFATKQ
+519 EEIIIAAKQ
-528 AQAWDFIKELYDDKG
+528 AQAWDFIKDLYDDKG
-543 NTALDTQVGE
+543 NTGLDTQVGE

-621 LDRLVVMDKGHI
+621 LDRLVVMDKGRI
-633 IEQGSHNEL
+633 IEQGSHDEL
-642 LVLNGVY
+642 LALNGVY
-649 ARLWHRQSGGFLGED
+649 ARLWQRQSGGFLGED

>member
-1 LVKYRAIPLIQVTAQ
+1 
-16 DNVYLGVL
+16 
-24 LLPMNSLLRFFES
+24 MNALFRFFEN
-37 RLSAFPD
+37 RLPAFPD
-44 TPMPLPR
+44 TPMPLPSPR
-51 EGLIKF
+51 QGLLRF

-70 LFMILSAGIGIYEAM
+70 FFMILSAGIGIYEAM
-85 LFAWIGNLVDWL
+85 LFAWIGNIVDWL
-97 GTYTPQN
+97 GIYTPQT
-104 LWAEKGDTMLLMLAV
+104 LWTEKGDVLLLMLAV
-119 LIISPFWIAL
+119 MLLSPFWIAL
-129 SSLIHFQT
+129 SSFIHFQSI
-137 LQGVF
+137 QGVF

-152 RMLGQS
+152 HMLGQS

-177 ALAVRETVMTVTD
+177 ALAVRDTVMTVTD
-190 MFMYVTVYFITTSVI
+190 MFMYVIVYFITTGVI
-205 LFNLDSLLLIPFVVW
+205 LFNLDSLLLIPFIIW
-220 FVLVGLTMWYFI
+220 FVLVGFTLRFFI
-232 PKLKQTAVIQAD
+232 PKLKRTAIVQAD
-244 ARALMTGRITDAYAN
+244 ARALMVGRITDAYAN

-287 HAQMRWVSYLEVST
+287 HAQMRWVSYLEIST

-312 AGIALY
+312 AGIGIY
-318 LWQQGAVGVGAI
+318 LWQQGDIGVGAI
-330 AAATAMALRLNGLTR
+330 AAATAMALRLNGLTQ

-356 SIGTVQ
+356 SIGTAQ

-374 VDKPNAPALKVTN
+374 VDAPNASNLKVTD
-387 GNIVFDH
+387 GHIVFDR
-394 VDFSYEGENGVAAIQ
+394 VDFSYEGEDDIEGERI
-409 TGAKVDEVK
+409 DEVDTEG
-418 TAATT
+418 TA
-423 LETSRVRLLDDFHLD
+423 LIPSQVKLLDNFYLD
-438 IKAGEKIGLV
+438 IKPGEKIGLV

-463 RFFDVDSG
+463 RFFDVDKG

-476 GQAINEVTQESLR
+476 GQAIDEVTQESLR

-511 YGRPDATD
+511 YGRPDASD
-519 DEIIFATKQ
+519 EEIILATKQ
-528 AQAWDFIKELYDDKG
+528 AQAWEFIKDLYDDKG
-543 NTALDTQVGE
+543 NTGLDTQVGE

-588 DSEIEF
+588 DSEIEY

-621 LDRLVVMDKGHI
+621 LDRLVVMDKGQI
-633 IEQGSHNEL
+633 IEQGSHDEL
-642 LVLNGVY
+642 LALNGVY
-649 ARLWHRQSGGFLGED
+649 AGLWQRQSGGFLGEN